1 MPGLFTAIYPVS
13 IDLQAM
19 NPRYSIA
26 HDHELLVLLAG
37 ARIWKVTIVKDRF
50 ASINSWLMVFAMV
63 FASWNADAVADTP
76 GNELRVDGTRL
87 NATMEHMKT
96 FGMSDTGGSTRVAYS
111 DENRVALSY
120 LSALMLQSGLM
131 PRIDVAGNLVARRK
145 GTVAGLAPIVSGS
158 HIDTVPNGGHY
169 DGIVGVMAAIEV
181 ARTLFEAGHD
191 LDHPLEIVVWS
202 NEEGGKTG
210 SRSYMGSVAER
221 ELGLLSLGDKTIG
234 DGISFLGGYPD
245 RLAENARN
253 RGDIS
258 AYIELHIEQGAI
270 LDREGI
276 SIGVVEGIVGI
287 KRWNITVDGF
297 ANHAGTTP
305 MDQRQDA
312 LYVAALI
319 VAEVRRII
327 TAESGK
333 QVATVG
339 RLQVHPDVPNV
350 IPGQVVFSL
359 EIRDLDMDKVDQLF
373 SRIRDSATALA
384 ETNDTTVGF
393 DQYYESPAVITD
405 ERIKKIVN
413 EAADILGLLSLH
425 MPSGAGHDAQSMK
438 HIAPLGMIFVP
449 SKKGIS
455 HAPGEFTSEQQITD
469 GANVLLQTII
479 ALDALFD

>member
-1 MPGLFTAIYPVS
+1 
-13 IDLQAM
+13 M
-19 NPRYSIA
+19 NPRYSIV
-26 HDHELLVLLAG
+26 HDHGLPVLLVAT
-37 ARIWKVTIVKDRF
+37 RIWKFTIMKYRV
-50 ASINSWLMVFAMV
+50 ATINSWLMVFAMG
-63 FASWNADAVADTP
+63 FASWTAAADKP
-76 GNELRVDGTRL
+76 GSELRVDGTRL

-111 DENRVALSY
+111 DANRVALSY

-131 PRIDVAGNLVARRK
+131 PRIDVAGNLVGRREGK
-145 GTVAGLAPIVSGS
+145 VAGLAPIVSGS

-181 ARTLFEAGHD
+181 ARTLFEAGYV

-221 ELGLLSLGDKTIG
+221 ELGLPSLGDKTIG

-245 RLAENARN
+245 RLAENTRN

-287 KRWNITVDGF
+287 RRWNITVEGF

-312 LYVAALI
+312 LYATALI
-319 VAEVRRII
+319 VADIRHII
-327 TAESGK
+327 TAETGK
-333 QVATVG
+333 QVGTVG
-339 RLQVHPDVPNV
+339 RLQVHPGAPNV
-350 IPGQVVFSL
+350 IPGRVVFSL
-359 EIRDLDMDKVDQLF
+359 EIRDLDMEKIGQLF
-373 SRIRDSATALA
+373 SRIKESVTALA
-384 ETNDTTVGF
+384 EANDTTVGF
-393 DQYYESPAVITD
+393 DQYYESPAAITD
-405 ERIKKIVN
+405 ERIKSIVN
-413 EAADILGLLSLH
+413 DAADALSLSSMH
-425 MPSGAGHDAQSMK
+425 LPSGAGHDAQSMK
-438 HIAPLGMIFVP
+438 DIAPLGMIFVP
-449 SKKGIS
+449 SKNGIS

-479 ALDALFD
+479 GMDKSID